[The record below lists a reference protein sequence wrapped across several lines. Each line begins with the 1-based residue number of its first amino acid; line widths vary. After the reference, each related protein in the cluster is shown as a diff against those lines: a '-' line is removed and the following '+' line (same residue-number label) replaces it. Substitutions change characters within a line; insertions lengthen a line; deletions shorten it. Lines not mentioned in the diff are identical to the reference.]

1 MKLTEEEI
9 DKILDDATEYIY
21 DDLWNEFSTE
31 WVEDYLS
38 DNEINE
44 YDNEDINSILEGL
57 KENQKQMQ
65 EEAKSE
71 EKLDLYQAVDE
82 FIADYN
88 DIHLDSTDIGIVLVK
103 LADAYLVNE

>member
-9 DKILDDATEYIY
+9 YKILDDATDYIY
-21 DDLWNEFSTE
+21 DDLWNEFGTE

-38 DNEINE
+38 DNTINE
-44 YDNEDINSILEGL
+44 YDNEDIDLILKGL
-57 KENQKQMQ
+57 KESQKVMQ
-65 EEAKSE
+65 EETKFE
-71 EKLDLYQAVDE
+71 EKRDLYQAVDA
-82 FIADYN
+82 FIADYD